1 MRQTHMLRIACAA
14 ALLGLVGTAFGARPT
29 PGPATA
35 STKATAT
42 APAIDPDAVAALN
55 KMGAYLRTLTNFEIK
70 ADTTTDAVLDNGQK
84 VQFAGKNVY
93 KVRRPNGF
101 VITVADDRK
110 VRQFY
115 YDGKDFTVF
124 SPRMGF
130 YATVAAPPTI
140 HEVLAKVYEKFGIE
154 LPLEDLFRWGTPED
168 HHKDLTSGYAIG
180 YAKINGVDAMQYAFR
195 EGDVDWQVWIQQG
208 DKPLPLKAVIT
219 TASDEARPVYSATL
233 SWNTNPTFA
242 KDTFTFKPPANA
254 KPITIAAR

>member
-1 MRQTHMLRIACAA
+1 MRQTYVLQIAFA
-14 ALLGLVGTAFGARPT
+14 ALIAATGAVADAP
-29 PGPATA
+29 PVP
-35 STKATAT
+35 KP
-42 APAIDPDAVAALN
+42 APAKTADATPAVDPEAVAALN

-84 VQFAGKNVY
+84 VQFAGKNNY

-101 VITVADDRK
+101 VISVADDRK

-140 HEVLAKVYEKFGIE
+140 HEVLAKVYDKFGIE

-168 HHKDLTSGYAIG
+168 HHSDLTSGYTIG
-180 YAKINGVDAMQYAFR
+180 YAKINGVDAVQYAFR

-219 TASDEARPVYSATL
+219 TASDEARPEYSATL

>member
-1 MRQTHMLRIACAA
+1 MRQTYVLQIAFA
-14 ALLGLVGTAFGARPT
+14 ALIAATGAVADAP
-29 PGPATA
+29 PVP
-35 STKATAT
+35 KP
-42 APAIDPDAVAALN
+42 APAKTADAKPAVDPEAVAALN

-84 VQFAGKNVY
+84 VQFAGKNNY

-140 HEVLAKVYEKFGIE
+140 HEVLAKVYDKFGIE

-168 HHKDLTSGYAIG
+168 HHNDLTGGYAIG

-219 TASDEARPVYSATL
+219 TASDEARPEYSATL